1 MDSKPGI
8 STLTFLFDDSDV
20 DGLERLSCAAA
31 YIQHVSTELT
41 REPREWRRH
50 QTERRTRLHR
60 CVPAHG
66 HQGRRTVGASRP
78 RDRLQQDTVGIS
90 QMPDQLSLRTE
101 LLHTASLELHAH
113 LFNGPF
119 SGTTRVSR
127 YQKGETNLMDFTEAR
142 DSEWQWH
149 QPGHMQVCTSLQTDN
164 HASTPPLS
172 FYTGRMPFLPPNQQ
186 RQSTEGA

>member
-20 DGLERLSCAAA
+20 DGLEGLSCAAA

-41 REPREWRRH
+41 REPREWSRH

-60 CVPAHG
+60 RVPAHG

-101 LLHTASLELHAH
+101 LLHTASLELNTH
-113 LFNGPF
+113 LFNGSF
-119 SGTTRVSR
+119 SRTTRVSR
-127 YQKGETNLMDFTEAR
+127 YQKGETNLMDFTEVR

-164 HASTPPLS
+164 HASTSPLS

-186 RQSTEGA
+186 RQSTEGT

>member
-20 DGLERLSCAAA
+20 DGLEGLSCAAA

>member
-20 DGLERLSCAAA
+20 DGLEGLSCAAA

-60 CVPAHG
+60 RVPAHG

-101 LLHTASLELHAH
+101 LLHTASLELYAH

-119 SGTTRVSR
+119 SGATRVSR

>member
-20 DGLERLSCAAA
+20 DGLEGLSCAAA

-60 CVPAHG
+60 RVPAHG

-78 RDRLQQDTVGIS
+78 RDRLQQDTVGIG

-119 SGTTRVSR
+119 SRATRVSR
-127 YQKGETNLMDFTEAR
+127 YQKGETNLVDFTEAR

-186 RQSTEGA
+186 R

>member
-1 MDSKPGI
+1 VDSKPGI

-20 DGLERLSCAAA
+20 DGLEGLSCAAA

-50 QTERRTRLHR
+50 QTESRTRLHR

-101 LLHTASLELHAH
+101 LLHTASLELHEH